1 VEKSQKGAAMG
12 AFSYLEKPVS
22 KEALEGSISHIAQYV
37 DKKVKNLLLVEDDQ
51 PQANSMVELIGEG
64 EDLKITVARTGAE
77 AFDALEKGGVDC
89 VVLDL
94 VLEDVDGG
102 QLLERIKTDERFKD
116 IPVVVYTFKE
126 LSSKEEARLKRYAES
141 VILKAGTSSPEKLL
155 SDTAMFLHRVDNKMP
170 DKTRKLLHKGDNESV
185 AGRKV
190 LVVDDDVRNIFAL
203 ASVLESQGLE
213 VVYAENGKDGI
224 ATLERNP
231 DVDVVL
237 MDVMMPEMDG
247 YETMRAIRK
256 DANFK
261 SLPIIAITAK
271 ALKEDR
277 EKCITA
283 GASDYL
289 PKPVDPEKL
298 IELIRL
304 WAR

>member
-1 VEKSQKGAAMG
+1 KGAAMG

-37 DKKVKNLLLVEDDQ
+37 DKKVKSLLLIEDDQ
-51 PQANSMVELIGEG
+51 AQANSIVELIGEG
-64 EDLKITVARTGAE
+64 DDLKITVARSGAE
-77 AFDALEKGGVDC
+77 AFETLEKGGVDC
-89 VVLDL
+89 IVLDL
-94 VLEDVDGG
+94 VLDDIDGG
-102 QLLERIKTDERFKD
+102 QLLEKIKTDERFKD

-170 DKTRKLLHKGDNESV
+170 DKTRKLLQKGDNESV

-190 LVVDDDVRNIFAL
+190 LVVDDDVRNIFAI

>member
-1 VEKSQKGAAMG
+1 MTGTGE
-12 AFSYLEKPVS
+12 
-22 KEALEGSISHIAQYV
+22 
-37 DKKVKNLLLVEDDQ
+37 
-51 PQANSMVELIGEG
+51 SMV
-64 EDLKITVARTGAE
+64 TV
-77 AFDALEKGGVDC
+77 
-89 VVLDL
+89 
-94 VLEDVDGG
+94 
-102 QLLERIKTDERFKD
+102 
-116 IPVVVYTFKE
+116 
-126 LSSKEEARLKRYAES
+126 
-141 VILKAGTSSPEKLL
+141 SPEKLL
-155 SDTAMFLHRVDNKMP
+155 SDTAMFLHRVDNKIP

-256 DANFK
+256 DPNFK